1 MSASTRG
8 LQRDVRL
15 NSPPIP
21 RLQPAEIGFW
31 STVLGWHITA
41 NERRLD
47 PCNSAKMR
55 PGPDVTERSEAER
68 RKSRLGFEI
77 GEVDWTLGQ
86 RSTTSEG
93 ASSAVG
99 LGTVL
104 AFHQRGRGSMD
115 RKATAYHEAGHAVAA
130 MESRVRLSSVS
141 IIPDDESYGHCT
153 YSIPWL
159 ERSPEIENV
168 YKWRYRLENLA
179 VVALSGVAAQELY
192 LGGEPEHGFENDV
205 DNALDYLNHLSG
217 SDEELRAYF
226 EWIRQRAMVLVSKPV
241 NAAVIGGLAKALL
254 EREELDQEVVRSIR
268 ADIITRMFPRRAS
281 TSLVS

>member
-1 MSASTRG
+1 
-8 LQRDVRL
+8 
-15 NSPPIP
+15 
-21 RLQPAEIGFW
+21 
-31 STVLGWHITA
+31 
-41 NERRLD
+41 
-47 PCNSAKMR
+47 
-55 PGPDVTERSEAER
+55 
-68 RKSRLGFEI
+68 
-77 GEVDWTLGQ
+77 
-86 RSTTSEG
+86 
-93 ASSAVG
+93 
-99 LGTVL
+99 
-104 AFHQRGRGSMD
+104 
-115 RKATAYHEAGHAVAA
+115 

-159 ERSPEIENV
+159 ESSPEIENV
-168 YKWRYRLENLA
+168 CKWRYRLENLA
-179 VVALSGVAAQELY
+179 VVALSGVAAQESY
-192 LGGEPEHGFENDV
+192 LGSEPEHGFENDV

-217 SDEELRAYF
+217 SDEELRTYF